1 MISHRCPFE
10 CKKKKAPVNEWLEHA
25 GEKALRNGQPGMNDE
40 GSFTRSVSSSD
51 GFLSS
56 FVQQKEDTAF
66 ALTEFW
72 EELVIAQ

>member
-1 MISHRCPFE
+1 MISHRYPFE
-10 CKKKKAPVNEWLEHA
+10 CKKKEGTRERVA
-25 GEKALRNGQPGMNDE
+25 GARRRESVEKWPTRHDE

-72 EELVIAQ
+72 EESVIAQ